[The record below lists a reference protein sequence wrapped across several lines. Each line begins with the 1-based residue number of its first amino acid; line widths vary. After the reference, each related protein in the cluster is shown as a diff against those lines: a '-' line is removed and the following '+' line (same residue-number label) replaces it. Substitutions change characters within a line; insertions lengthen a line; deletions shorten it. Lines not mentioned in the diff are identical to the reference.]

1 MAFPRSPLEGG
12 TEVGN
17 ACDCI
22 DQQWCSTQRGPPQE
36 LKEPCPPLCR
46 CEDQPS
52 TRSVCQ
58 QERLWMAHCACLG
71 TAVHAA
77 PAVTAVCVAS
87 SYIPALPALLCNG
100 AVHSL
105 RTMIEFLSIPS
116 STPVTEPKMKERSF
130 VLCPSTP
137 HVSLEHANIGA
148 DCGSSPLPTVKM
160 Q

>member
-71 TAVHAA
+71 TAVQDA
-77 PAVTAVCVAS
+77 PAVTAVCCQQLHS
-87 SYIPALPALLCNG
+87 SSPSLALQWRSSLSKDNDRVS
-100 AVHSL
+100 VHSKL
-105 RTMIEFLSIPS
+105 HSCHRAKDEGEELCSLSLHTS
-116 STPVTEPKMKERSF
+116 
-130 VLCPSTP
+130 C
-137 HVSLEHANIGA
+137 
-148 DCGSSPLPTVKM
+148 LP
-160 Q
+160 